1 MGLQQLAGGDGA
13 VGYGHLQGRD
23 ENVTLADDHVRHVAA
38 LPHRLFGRVAE
49 MLQFPF
55 RRGND
60 AHRFATEIDVGRQ
73 FGIKPDNRIVVHVD
87 LTVTVGVHLFVLGS
101 IHLIPEPFQM
111 FRTLY

>member
-1 MGLQQLAGGDGA
+1 MSLPVEVASETDFIRLLAVVILTD
-13 VGYGHLQGRD
+13 
-23 ENVTLADDHVRHVAA
+23 
-38 LPHRLFGRVAE
+38 
-49 MLQFPF
+49 
-55 RRGND
+55 RRS
-60 AHRFATEIDVGRQ
+60 RFATEIDVGRQ